1 MCANPARHRVQRK
14 GASGP
19 EVGFWSAECLVERAR
34 EGGSAK
40 HSRRTTSKYA
50 LHIGRVGAL
59 AVSLGVGLAVANAGV
74 AYADSDTDSS
84 VSESKPDEAS
94 TSSGP
99 ARGDSVE
106 RDTPADDTHSDAG
119 ADAEVADDDDESED
133 PDADV
138 GASDEESDTESDDDL
153 PPANGSDTE
162 SAETDEGAPDVGD
175 HVEQSGSGSAAG
187 EEVGDDESGLA
198 APDGEIGDA
207 DDGDVSAGT
216 GTEAVAENAAADDVK
231 VVDVVTPSTTP
242 VVRAT
247 ASQSS
252 VETVD
257 VVTALVSAVVS
268 PFASPNAP
276 AQVPWFDALLAWVR
290 RQVSHTFFN
299 KTPVYGPITIE
310 KLFTGQLSIDVKA
323 TDPNGDPLTYDIIQ
337 PQHGVVFRDLITGK
351 FIYTPTT
358 IVTGQP
364 LPDTF
369 QVVIRDDSEHLTGPL
384 GTIQKLFHGIA
395 RLLGMAEKDNVTVT
409 VPVTIDPLVQLPPTV
424 VTAGLPIFKLGG
436 SPVKVLSSAVITD
449 TDSDQIA
456 KATIRIATS
465 GQDGDI
471 LNYNAPDGS
480 PITASWDAAT
490 RTLTLSG
497 MATADEYEQA
507 LLAVTFTATTGGLAR
522 GVSISVTDDTGLQS
536 VVPGAAIVSVIG
548 VPPTVAVIGT
558 PIFKLGGAPVKVVSS
573 VTLSDLDSDNLS
585 GATLVISSAYKTGD
599 VLSYAAPD
607 GNPITA
613 SWDAVTRT
621 LTLSGVAT
629 LDQYEQAIKAVTF
642 SASEGGIA
650 RGISVHVTDDAQVQS
665 LVPGAAIVSVIG
677 LPPTVAVI
685 GTPIFKLGGAPVKVV
700 SSVTLSDLDSDHL
713 SGATLV
719 ISSAYKT
726 GDVLNYVAVEGSP
739 ITASWD
745 AATRTLTLSG
755 VATLD
760 QYEAAIKAVTF
771 SASEGGIARG
781 ISVHVTDDAQV
792 QSLVPGAAIV
802 SVIGVPPTVATIG
815 TPIFKLG
822 GAPVKVVSS
831 VTLSDLDSD
840 HLSGATLV
848 ISSAYKTGDVL
859 SYTAP
864 DGNPITASWD
874 AVTRTLTLSGVA
886 TLDQY
891 EQAIKAVTFSA
902 SEGGIARGISVHV
915 TDDAQVQSLVPGA
928 AIVSVIGVP
937 PTVATIGTPI
947 FKLGGA
953 PVKVVSSVTLSDLDS
968 DHLSGATL
976 VISSAYKTGD
986 VLNYVAVEGSPI
998 TAHWDAVTRTLTLSG
1013 VATLD
1018 QYEQAIKA
1026 VTFSASEGGIARGI
1040 SVHVT
1045 DDALVQSVVP
1055 GAAIVSVIGVPP
1067 TVAVIGA
1074 PIFKLGGA
1082 PVKVVSSVT
1091 LSDLDS
1097 DHLSGATLV
1106 ISSAYKTGDVLNYVA
1121 VEGSPITASWDAATR
1136 TLTLS
1141 GVATLDQYEQAI
1153 KAVTFSASEGGI
1165 ARGISVHV
1173 TDDAQVQSLVPG
1185 AAIVS
1190 VIGVPPTVAVIGTPI
1205 FKLGGA
1211 PVKVVSS
1218 VTLGDLDSDHLSGA
1232 TLVIS
1237 SAYKTGDVLSYTHRT
1252 GIRSPR
1258 RGMRRPGR

>member
-480 PITASWDAAT
+480 PITASW
-490 RTLTLSG
+490 
-497 MATADEYEQA
+497 
-507 LLAVTFTATTGGLAR
+507 
-522 GVSISVTDDTGLQS
+522 
-536 VVPGAAIVSVIG
+536 
-548 VPPTVAVIGT
+548 
-558 PIFKLGGAPVKVVSS
+558 
-573 VTLSDLDSDNLS
+573 
-585 GATLVISSAYKTGD
+585 
-599 VLSYAAPD
+599 
-607 GNPITA
+607 
-613 SWDAVTRT
+613 
-621 LTLSGVAT
+621 
-629 LDQYEQAIKAVTF
+629 
-642 SASEGGIA
+642 
-650 RGISVHVTDDAQVQS
+650 
-665 LVPGAAIVSVIG
+665 
-677 LPPTVAVI
+677 
-685 GTPIFKLGGAPVKVV
+685 
-700 SSVTLSDLDSDHL
+700 
-713 SGATLV
+713 
-719 ISSAYKT
+719 
-726 GDVLNYVAVEGSP
+726 
-739 ITASWD
+739 
-745 AATRTLTLSG
+745 
-755 VATLD
+755 
-760 QYEAAIKAVTF
+760 
-771 SASEGGIARG
+771 
-781 ISVHVTDDAQV
+781 
-792 QSLVPGAAIV
+792 
-802 SVIGVPPTVATIG
+802 
-815 TPIFKLG
+815 
-822 GAPVKVVSS
+822 
-831 VTLSDLDSD
+831 
-840 HLSGATLV
+840 
-848 ISSAYKTGDVL
+848 
-859 SYTAP
+859 
-864 DGNPITASWD
+864 
-874 AVTRTLTLSGVA
+874 
-886 TLDQY
+886 
-891 EQAIKAVTFSA
+891 
-902 SEGGIARGISVHV
+902 
-915 TDDAQVQSLVPGA
+915 
-928 AIVSVIGVP
+928 
-937 PTVATIGTPI
+937 
-947 FKLGGA
+947 
-953 PVKVVSSVTLSDLDS
+953 
-968 DHLSGATL
+968 
-976 VISSAYKTGD
+976 
-986 VLNYVAVEGSPI
+986 
-998 TAHWDAVTRTLTLSG
+998 
-1013 VATLD
+1013 
-1018 QYEQAIKA
+1018 
-1026 VTFSASEGGIARGI
+1026 
-1040 SVHVT
+1040 
-1045 DDALVQSVVP
+1045 
-1055 GAAIVSVIGVPP
+1055 
-1067 TVAVIGA
+1067 
-1074 PIFKLGGA
+1074 
-1082 PVKVVSSVT
+1082 
-1091 LSDLDS
+1091 
-1097 DHLSGATLV
+1097 
-1106 ISSAYKTGDVLNYVA
+1106 
-1121 VEGSPITASWDAATR
+1121 
-1136 TLTLS
+1136 
-1141 GVATLDQYEQAI
+1141 
-1153 KAVTFSASEGGI
+1153 
-1165 ARGISVHV
+1165 
-1173 TDDAQVQSLVPG
+1173 
-1185 AAIVS
+1185 
-1190 VIGVPPTVAVIGTPI
+1190 
-1205 FKLGGA
+1205 
-1211 PVKVVSS
+1211 
-1218 VTLGDLDSDHLSGA
+1218 
-1232 TLVIS
+1232 
-1237 SAYKTGDVLSYTHRT
+1237 
-1252 GIRSPR
+1252 
-1258 RGMRRPGR
+1258 MRRPGR